1 MSAAATNGGQP
12 SLQPAAPPLA
22 PPSLVHGRLSHL
34 EPIGVIDIGSNSV
47 RLVVYEGLTRSPTP
61 LFNEKILCGLGK
73 SIASRGR
80 LGTEAKERALQ
91 ALSRFKTIAGILNV
105 RDVRVLATAAVREAT
120 DGPEFIALAEQACGV
135 KLTVLTGQQEA
146 EYAAAGILMGFA
158 DPDGLAGDL
167 GGGSLELIDIKKRTL
182 AGAMTLPL
190 GGLRL
195 MDVSGG
201 ERDKAERIVE
211 DTLKRA
217 ELLARGRGRPFYA
230 VGGTWRAIARL
241 HMAETNYPLRVTHG
255 YRIKT
260 SDAVDLCGK
269 LAKGKKLATIKSVED
284 ASGPR
289 HKVIPFGAMV
299 LEGLLKRIQPSE
311 LIISVFG
318 IREGLLY
325 QLLDPAEQDKDPLLA
340 FCSDYARLR
349 SRAPDHAQE
358 LCDWTDS
365 LFAGQGPDETLEER
379 RLRHAACILSDIG
392 WRAHPDYRGEQSL
405 NVIAHAALS
414 GIDHPGRAFLALSV
428 YFRHSGQV
436 KDELGERLTG
446 MVSKR
451 AIKRARIL
459 GAAIRTAHM
468 LSIGMAGVIRR
479 TTLAYDGPKI
489 VLGLPAALRPL
500 DGERLRRRFTAL
512 ADLLERPCEI
522 RAID

>member
-1 MSAAATNGGQP
+1 LTTSLSSGSAPSGPLVSNRAAN
-12 SLQPAAPPLA
+12 
-22 PPSLVHGRLSHL
+22 GRLGDAQ
-34 EPIGVIDIGSNSV
+34 PIAVIDIGSNSV
-47 RLVVYEGLTRSPTP
+47 RLVVYEGLRRSPTP

-73 SIASRGR
+73 TIATRGK
-80 LGTEAKERALQ
+80 LGSEAKERALQ
-91 ALSRFKTIAGILNV
+91 ALSRFKTILRILQV
-105 RDVRVLATAAVREAT
+105 RDVRVLATAAVREAS
-120 DGPEFIALAEQACGV
+120 DGPEFIRLAEEACGAKV
-135 KLTVLTGQQEA
+135 LVLTGEQEA

-167 GGGSLELIDIKKRTL
+167 GGGSLELIDVRKREL
-182 AGAMTLPL
+182 AGAITLPL

-195 MDVSGG
+195 IDVSGG

-211 DTLKRA
+211 DTLKRT
-217 ELLARGRGRPFYA
+217 EILARGRNRPFYA
-230 VGGTWRAIARL
+230 VGGTWRALARL

-260 SDAVDLCGK
+260 SEAIDFCGK
-269 LAKGKKLATIKSVED
+269 LTKSKKISSFKNIDDV
-284 ASGPR
+284 SGAR
-289 HKVIPFGAMV
+289 REVIPFGALV

-325 QLLDPAEQDKDPLLA
+325 KMLDPAEQNKDPLLA

-349 SRAPDHAQE
+349 SRSPDHAQE
-358 LCDWTDS
+358 LCAWTDR
-365 LFAGQGPDETLEER
+365 LFVAPGPDETPDEL

-436 KDELGERLTG
+436 KDELGARLTG

-451 AIKRARIL
+451 AMKRARVL
-459 GAAIRTAHM
+459 GAAIRSAHM
-468 LSIGMAGVIRR
+468 LSIGMGGVIGR
-479 TTLAYDGPKI
+479 TQLGYEGNKLVLA
-489 VLGLPAALRPL
+489 LPRDVQPL
-500 DGERLRRRFTAL
+500 DGERLRRRFSAL
-512 ADLLERPCEI
+512 AELLERQPEV
-522 RAID
+522 RLAA